1 MAHRHPYRW
10 GLIQAPDGWQPQSHG
25 SLLPSWKGKVGL
37 GALGTTALVFSHS
50 PLPSPL
56 KHRLLLGNISL
67 PATGRWEL
75 DIWIWAPGWHSSPP
89 QVSCTFC
96 CPCPS
101 SVPLCFGSGCSCS
114 CLLAAEYGSF
124 CHARAPSLGAK
135 KKKTVVHVQ
144 GCTMHDEIS
153 KTAMLACSTPLWT
166 VLPCVTLI

>member
-25 SLLPSWKGKVGL
+25 SLLPSCKGKVVL

-56 KHRLLLGNISL
+56 KHRLFLGSISL

-75 DIWIWAPGWHSSPP
+75 DIWIWALGWHSSPP

-135 KKKTVVHVQ
+135 KKKKQLCMCRAVR
-144 GCTMHDEIS
+144 CTM
-153 KTAMLACSTPLWT
+153 KLARQQCWLAQPRCGLCCLVWR
-166 VLPCVTLI
+166 